1 MGAALSGRLVND
13 PLAIQYPA
21 RSIHLGAG
29 PAVTGGASMGEFAF
43 GQPVRRKE
51 DPRLLTGRG
60 AFIEDRREPGE
71 AHAVLLRSPHAH
83 ARILSIDTAAA
94 RSAPGVLGIF
104 TGRDLEADGIGGIP
118 CEFVPPKFG
127 ISGIENCR
135 VVRPHFPAL
144 ALDRARFC
152 GEGVALVV
160 AETIAQAKDAA
171 ELIVVDYEPLPATVG
186 TRQARAPD
194 AARVHE
200 AAPGNVAFSWE
211 AGDKAGVDAAF
222 LRAHRVV
229 GVELVNNRVVIGAM
243 ETRGALG
250 LYDAGSGRFTLYTAT
265 QMPHGIR
272 HDLAKFVFRMPEPQ
286 IRVAVG
292 DVGGGF
298 GAKNSLYPEQVLV
311 LYAARKL
318 GRPVRWIG
326 ERGEAFLGDYQGRD
340 NVTRG
345 ELALDR
351 DGGILALRVNAIA
364 NLGAYLAPE
373 GPLSPTLNTSSLAGV
388 YRTPAIHVTVTG
400 VFTHTAP
407 VDVYRGA
414 GRPESIYLLES
425 LINAAARELD
435 LDVVD
440 FRRRNLI
447 SPAELPFKT
456 SLDLV
461 YDSGEFERVLDA
473 ALARADWADFPQRRA
488 ESARRGQLRGI
499 GFVHYVERVA
509 GGWPETSRIELA
521 SEGRAIAYLGAMSNG
536 QGHETAFAQLVAA
549 RLGLSIDDV
558 EVVEGDTDRVASGH
572 GTGGS
577 ASLGIAGAALDAAMT
592 TMLARA
598 RQIASELLETAAAD
612 IEFDD
617 GRFVV
622 GGTDRAVS
630 LKEIAR
636 AAFEARFI
644 PPGGKPGLGENGDYR
659 PPNPTFPNGCHV
671 AEVEIDPE
679 TGALAIL
686 RYTMVHDFGRMLN
699 PLLVEG
705 QLHGGVAQGLGQAGF
720 EHVVYDPG
728 SGQLLSGSF
737 MDYCLPRAADLPDLD
752 FVERPTPSP
761 TNPLGIKGCGEAGA
775 AGAPP
780 ALMNAVLYALA
791 PLGIRHI
798 DMPATPEQL
807 WRAIRDAR
815 GR

>member
-1 MGAALSGRLVND
+1 
-13 PLAIQYPA
+13 
-21 RSIHLGAG
+21 
-29 PAVTGGASMGEFAF
+29 MGEFAF
-43 GQPVRRKE
+43 GQPVKRKE

-60 AFIEDRREPGE
+60 VFIEDRRELGE
-71 AHAVLLRSPHAH
+71 THAVLVRSPHAH
-83 ARILSIDTAAA
+83 ARILSIDATAA
-94 RSAPGVLGIF
+94 SALPGVLGIF
-104 TGRDLEADGIGGIP
+104 TGADLDVDAIGGIP

-127 ISGIENCR
+127 ASGVENCP

-144 ALDRARFC
+144 ALDRVRFC

-160 AETIAQAKDAA
+160 AESVPQAKDAA
-171 ELIVVDYEPLPATVG
+171 ELITIDYEPLPATVG
-186 TRQARAPD
+186 TSEARAAE
-194 AARVHE
+194 AAQVHE
-200 AAPGNVAFSWE
+200 VAPGNVSFTWE
-211 AGDKAGVDAAF
+211 AGDKTAVDAAF
-222 LRAHRVV
+222 ARAHRVARV
-229 GVELVNNRVVIGAM
+229 DLVNNRVVIGAM

-250 LYDAGSGRFTLYTAT
+250 LYDARSGRFTLYTAT

-272 HDLAKFVFRMPEPQ
+272 HELAKFVFRVPETE
-286 IRVAVG
+286 IRVVVG

-298 GAKNSLYPEQVLV
+298 GAKNSLYAEQVLV

-318 GRPVRWIG
+318 GRPVKWIG

-345 ELALDR
+345 ELALDG
-351 DGGILALRVNAIA
+351 DGRILALRVSATA
-364 NLGAYLAPE
+364 NLGAYLSPE
-373 GPLSPTLNTSSLAGV
+373 GPLSPTINTTALAGV
-388 YRTPAIHVTVTG
+388 YRTPAMHVTVAG

-414 GRPESIYLLES
+414 GRPEAIYLLEC
-425 LINAAARELD
+425 LIDAASRALD
-435 LDVVD
+435 MDVVE
-440 FRRRNLI
+440 FRRRNLV
-447 SPAELPFKT
+447 SPEHLPFKT
-456 SLDLV
+456 ALGLV
-461 YDSGEFERVLDA
+461 YDSGEFEQVLDA
-473 ALARADWADFPQRRA
+473 ALARADWSDFAARCTDSAQRA
-488 ESARRGQLRGI
+488 KLRGI
-499 GFVHYVERVA
+499 GFAHYVERVA
-509 GGWPETSRIELA
+509 GNWAETSRIELTR
-521 SEGRAIAYLGAMSNG
+521 EGHAIAYLGAMSNG

-549 RLGLSIDDV
+549 RFGLSIEDV

-592 TMLARA
+592 AVLARA
-598 RQIASELLETAAAD
+598 KQIASELLETAPAD

-617 GRFVV
+617 GRFIVA
-622 GGTDRAVS
+622 GTDRAVHLS
-630 LKEIAR
+630 EIAR

-659 PPNPTFPNGCHV
+659 PPSPTFPNGCHV

-686 RYTMVHDFGRMLN
+686 RYTMVHDFGRVLN

-720 EHVVYDPG
+720 ERVVYDPA

-752 FVERPTPSP
+752 FVERSTPSP
-761 TNPLGIKGCGEAGA
+761 SNPLGIKGCGEAGA

-780 ALMNAVLYALA
+780 ALLNAILNALV
-791 PLGIRHI
+791 PLGIQHF
-798 DMPATPEQL
+798 DMPATPERL
-807 WRAIRDAR
+807 WRAIRDAP